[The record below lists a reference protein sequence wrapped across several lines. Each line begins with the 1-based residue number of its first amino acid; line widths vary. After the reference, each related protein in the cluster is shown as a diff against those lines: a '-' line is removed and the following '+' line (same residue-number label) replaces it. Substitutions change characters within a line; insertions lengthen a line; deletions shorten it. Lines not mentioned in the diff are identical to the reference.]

1 MNELDQTRNMLQ
13 HLQDSLVQDDKSQLE
28 VVNCISL
35 EIYVFIVILQRLTTE
50 NEQFQ
55 SNNELLQVRLTSL
68 LAMFNIQEAAVAAK
82 EVIHYHYDIT

>member
-1 MNELDQTRNMLQ
+1 MDELDQTRNMLQ

-28 VVNCISL
+28 VANCISL

-68 LAMFNIQEAAVAAK
+68 LAMFNIQETAAAK
-82 EVIHYHYDIT
+82 EVIHYHYGIT